1 MTNIIPELK
10 PQEPVMIPAPSVPM
24 PFEARMKETMVKSG
38 MVMLTDEFKQ
48 ETIMPIVNQII
59 MLNLLPDSEQPE
71 EIKLI
76 INSPGGSVF
85 SAWHLIDVMKQS
97 RIPVSTIAQGLAAS
111 CGVLTLMAGA
121 KGRRFVT
128 HNSSVMSHQ
137 YSWGSMGK
145 EHELVAKQK
154 EFKLASKRMEEHY
167 KKVYREICN
176 LHS

>member
-10 PQEPVMIPAPSVPM
+10 PQEPVMIPAPLAPM

-59 MLNLLPDSEQPE
+59 MLNLLPDNEKPE

-97 RIPVSTIAQGLAAS
+97 RIL
-111 CGVLTLMAGA
+111 
-121 KGRRFVT
+121 
-128 HNSSVMSHQ
+128 
-137 YSWGSMGK
+137 
-145 EHELVAKQK
+145 
-154 EFKLASKRMEEHY
+154 
-167 KKVYREICN
+167 
-176 LHS
+176 